1 MEVGCMMVPAPGY
14 SMARFWHI
22 RVFSDFIFSFFKNFC
37 TNDIHTH
44 HLCALSCLCVF
55 FVTFVVIFIN

>member
-1 MEVGCMMVPAPGY
+1 MKVGCMMVPAPGY

-22 RVFSDFIFSFFKNFC
+22 RVFSDFIFSFFKSFC

-44 HLCALSCLCVF
+44 HLYALSCFAYFL
-55 FVTFVVIFIN
+55 

>member
-1 MEVGCMMVPAPGY
+1 MMVPAPGF

-22 RVFSDFIFSFFKNFC
+22 RVFSDFISAFFRSFY

-44 HLCALSCLCVF
+44 HLCALFAALDNFSILR
-55 FVTFVVIFIN
+55 